1 MRNSFLASP
10 SISMMATLTTNR
22 PDSTRPSL
30 TVTQMR
36 LALGSASL
44 LQSFTQGEKISCGA
58 SPAGAACCA
67 CGAGCGAAAG
77 ACGAGFGAGFFGA
90 GWAAAIAPNITVA
103 VTAAKIVLAVRARAD
118 MVRYIIR
125 CPSLPAGFCGV
136 ARAGALACLDALKKA
151 GA

>member
-1 MRNSFLASP
+1 MQPPGGTTGGRQVTNGDVAGWPWSTISRVPGGHATPKGTLMRSSFFCSP
-10 SISMMATLTTNR
+10 SISMMATLTTR
-22 PDSTRPSL
+22 SPDSTRPSL

-77 ACGAGFGAGFFGA
+77 ACGAGLGAGFFGA

-103 VTAAKIVLAVRARAD
+103 VTA
-118 MVRYIIR
+118 
-125 CPSLPAGFCGV
+125 
-136 ARAGALACLDALKKA
+136 
-151 GA
+151 